1 MSKIVII
8 GAGAMGSAF
17 ALPCLDNNHDINIVG
32 THLENEFID
41 NLKKN
46 NNLHLGL
53 NVQIPKEI
61 KLFKFDKFDELL
73 KSNVDLIVLG
83 ISSKGIEW
91 VSDQLSR
98 IYKDSRTPKLLM
110 LTKGLSIHNNHYE
123 LLVDKLERLLTERK
137 ITNVNISAVGGPC
150 LAAGLANRVHSS
162 VVIAN
167 KDIHV
172 AKQIADMLNTNYYHT
187 SHSDDLNGVEV
198 SAAIKNIFSM
208 AVGAAKGLCSQNI
221 SNEVREKNYLNTA
234 SALVKQSIYEMEIF
248 VQHLK
253 GKKETVKGLA
263 GLGDLYVSSG
273 GGRNAKMG
281 SYIGEGLTFSEAKK
295 TKMEKVTVE
304 GADLALEIG
313 SKVNEDF
320 SRRDLP
326 LMLGMINAIINDK
339 KLETRTFDLSTG
351 DFVMFPS
358 SLFHRTTPFSS
369 SKKRVC
375 FAFDLAPDELIS

>member
-41 NLKKN
+41 HLKN
-46 NNLHLGL
+46 NKNVHPGL
-53 NVQIPKEI
+53 NTEIPQEI
-61 KLFKFDKFDELL
+61 KIFKFDKFDELL
-73 KSNVDLIVLG
+73 KKNVDLIVLG

-91 VSDQLSR
+91 VSEQLSKL
-98 IYKDSRTPKLLM
+98 YKNSKIPKLLM
-110 LTKGLSIHNNHYE
+110 LTKGLSIHNNKYE
-123 LLVDKLERLLTERK
+123 LLVDKLERLLNEK
-137 ITNVNISAVGGPC
+137 GISNVDISAVGGPC

-167 KDIHV
+167 KDLQV
-172 AKQIADMLNTNYYHT
+172 AKKIADMLNTSYYHT
-187 SHSDDLNGVEV
+187 SHSSDLNGVEV

-234 SALVKQSIYEMEIF
+234 SALIKQSIHEMEIF
-248 VQHLK
+248 VEHLK

-281 SYIGEGLTFSEAKK
+281 SYIGEGLIFSEAKK
-295 TKMEKVTVE
+295 MKMEKVTVE
-304 GADLALEIG
+304 GADLAKEIAK
-313 SKVNEDF
+313 KVNEDF
-320 SRRDLP
+320 DQKQLP
-326 LMLGMINAIINDK
+326 LMLSMINTIVDDK
-339 KLETRTFDLSTG
+339 KLEFDWE
-351 DFVMFPS
+351 
-358 SLFHRTTPFSS
+358 LFR
-369 SKKRVC
+369 
-375 FAFDLAPDELIS
+375 

>member
-17 ALPCLDNNHDINIVG
+17 ALPCLDNDHDINIIG
-32 THLENEFID
+32 THLENEFINELKD
-41 NLKKN
+41 NK
-46 NNLHLGL
+46 NLHPGL
-53 NVQIPKEI
+53 NTEIPQDI
-61 KLFKFDKFDELL
+61 KIFKFEKFDEIL

-98 IYKDSRTPKLLM
+98 LYKNSNMPKLLM
-110 LTKGLSIHNNHYE
+110 LTKGLSIYNDKYE
-123 LLVDKLERLLTERK
+123 LLVDKLERLLSNK
-137 ITNVNISAVGGPC
+137 GISNIDISAVGGPC

-167 KDIHV
+167 KNLQT
-172 AKQIADMLNTNYYHT
+172 AKKIADMLNTSYYHT
-187 SHSDDLNGVEV
+187 SHSEDLNGVEV

-221 SNEVREKNYLNTA
+221 SNEVREKNYLNTS
-234 SALVKQSIYEMEIF
+234 SALFKQSIHEMEIF
-248 VQHLK
+248 VEHLN

-281 SYIGEGLTFSEAKK
+281 TYIGEGLTFSEAKK

-304 GADLALEIG
+304 GADLAKEIAK
-313 SKVNEDF
+313 KVNQDF
-320 SRRDLP
+320 DKKKLP
-326 LMLGMINAIINDK
+326 LMLGMINAIVDDK
-339 KLETRTFDLSTG
+339 KLDL
-351 DFVMFPS
+351 DWE
-358 SLFHRTTPFSS
+358 
-369 SKKRVC
+369 
-375 FAFDLAPDELIS
+375 AFR

>member
-17 ALPCLDNNHDINIVG
+17 ALPCLDNNQDINIVG
-32 THLENEFID
+32 THLENDFIEE
-41 NLKKN
+41 LKKN
-46 NNLHLGL
+46 NNLHPGL
-53 NVQIPKEI
+53 NIKIPQEI
-61 KLFKFDKFDELL
+61 KIFKFGKFDELL

-91 VSDQLSR
+91 VADQLSR
-98 IYKDSRTPKLLM
+98 IYKDSKIPKLLM
-110 LTKGLSIHNNHYE
+110 LTKGLSIYKDQYE
-123 LLVDKLERLLTERK
+123 LLVDKLERLLGDRGIK
-137 ITNVNISAVGGPC
+137 KVDISAVGGPC
-150 LAAGLANRVHSS
+150 LAAGLANKVHSS

-167 KDIHV
+167 KDTQT
-172 AKQIADMLNTNYYHT
+172 AKKIADMLNTSYYHT

-208 AVGAAKGLCSQNI
+208 AVGAAKGLCSKNI

-234 SALVKQSIYEMEIF
+234 SALIKQSIHEMEIF
-248 VQHLK
+248 VEHLK

-295 TKMEKVTVE
+295 TKMEKVTIE
-304 GADLALEIG
+304 GADLAIEIG
-313 SKVNEDF
+313 KKVNEDF
-320 SRRDLP
+320 NRKKLP
-326 LMLGMINAIINDK
+326 LMLGMINAIVDDK
-339 KLETRTFDLSTG
+339 KLELDWESFR
-351 DFVMFPS
+351 
-358 SLFHRTTPFSS
+358 
-369 SKKRVC
+369 
-375 FAFDLAPDELIS
+375 